1 MTVEVRVASAKELPE
16 LLALRHEVFCVEQG
30 VPVDLEQDGLDPTAL
45 HLVAL
50 DGRDVVGTCRILTGE
65 DSWRLGR
72 MAVRADRRA
81 DGIGR
86 KLMERAHREAQAAGA
101 RRISLAAQT
110 PVQGFYERQG
120 YISHG
125 DVFIEAGIPHVLMD
139 RELPEGTTRRQRC
152 ARSGRASS
160 ASDS

>member
-1 MTVEVRVASAKELPE
+1 VSVEVRVGHAEELPA
-16 LLALRHEVFCVEQG
+16 LLALRHDVFCVEQG
-30 VPVDLEQDGLDPTAL
+30 VPVGLEQDGLDTTAL

-65 DSWRLGR
+65 EPWRLGR
-72 MAVRADRRA
+72 MAVRADRRT

-86 KLMERAHREAQAAGA
+86 QLMDLAHREARAAGA
-101 RRISLAAQT
+101 RRVSLAAQT

-125 DVFIEAGIPHVLMD
+125 DVFMEAGIPHIRMD
-139 RELPEGTTRRQRC
+139 REVT
-152 ARSGRASS
+152 
-160 ASDS
+160 

>member
-1 MTVEVRVASAKELPE
+1 MSVEVRVGRAHDLPA

-30 VPVDLEQDGLDPTAL
+30 VPLELEQDGLDATAL

-50 DGRDVVGTCRILTGE
+50 DGGDVVGTCRMLTSGV
-65 DSWRLGR
+65 SWRLGR
-72 MAVRADRRA
+72 MAVRVDRRA

-86 KLMERAHREAQAAGA
+86 KLMDLAHREARAAGA
-101 RRISLAAQT
+101 RRVSLAAQM

-125 DVFIEAGIPHVLMD
+125 DVFMEAGIPHVHMD
-139 RELPEGTTRRQRC
+139 RELT
-152 ARSGRASS
+152 
-160 ASDS
+160 

>member
-1 MTVEVRVASAKELPE
+1 VSVEVRVGRADDLPAV
-16 LLALRHEVFCVEQG
+16 LSLRHEVFCVEQG
-30 VPVDLEQDGLDPTAL
+30 VPPDLEQDGLDRTAL

-50 DGRDVVGTCRILTGE
+50 DGGEVVGTCRILTGG

-86 KLMERAHREAQAAGA
+86 QLMELAHREARGAGA
-101 RRISLAAQT
+101 RRVSLAAQT

-120 YISHG
+120 YIPHG
-125 DVFIEAGIPHVLMD
+125 DVFIEAGIPHILMD
-139 RELPEGTTRRQRC
+139 RELT
-152 ARSGRASS
+152 
-160 ASDS
+160 

>member
-1 MTVEVRVASAKELPE
+1 MSVEVRVGRTDDLSA
-16 LLALRHEVFCVEQG
+16 LLALRQEVFCVEQG
-30 VPVDLEQDGLDPTAL
+30 VPIDLEQDGLDTTAL

-50 DGRDVVGTCRILTGE
+50 DGGDVVGTCRILTGG

-86 KLMERAHREAQAAGA
+86 QLMDLAHREARAGGA
-101 RRISLAAQT
+101 RRVSLAAQT

-125 DVFIEAGIPHVLMD
+125 DVFMEAGIPHIRMD
-139 RELPEGTTRRQRC
+139 RELT
-152 ARSGRASS
+152 
-160 ASDS
+160 

>member
-1 MTVEVRVASAKELPE
+1 MSIEVRVGGADDLPA

-30 VPVDLEQDGLDPTAL
+30 VALELEQDGLDPSAL

-50 DGRDVVGTCRILTGE
+50 DGGDVVGTCRILTDGE
-65 DSWRLGR
+65 SWRLGR

-86 KLMERAHREAQAAGA
+86 RLMELAHREGQAAGA
-101 RRISLAAQT
+101 RRVSLAAQT

-120 YISHG
+120 YIPRG
-125 DVFIEAGIPHVLMD
+125 DVFMEAGIPHILMD
-139 RELPEGTTRRQRC
+139 RELT
-152 ARSGRASS
+152 
-160 ASDS
+160 

>member
-1 MTVEVRVASAKELPE
+1 MSVEVRVGGADDLPA

-30 VPVDLEQDGLDPTAL
+30 VPVDLEQDGLDTTAL

-50 DGRDVVGTCRILTGE
+50 DGGDVVGTCRILTGG

-86 KLMERAHREAQAAGA
+86 QLMDLAHREARAAGA
-101 RRISLAAQT
+101 RRVSLAAQT
-110 PVQGFYERQG
+110 PVQGFYARQG
-120 YISHG
+120 YISRG
-125 DVFIEAGIPHVLMD
+125 DVFMEAGIPHIRMD
-139 RELPEGTTRRQRC
+139 RELT
-152 ARSGRASS
+152 
-160 ASDS
+160 